1 MKNFFSPKV
10 LVLLFFLFFGG
21 FYSCCED
28 PTPLYFEPKSIIS
41 SHMNNEGAY
50 PVSTSSNQIPAIAY
64 VLQARIEM
72 GNKSFVD
79 IYPQSRRGFQ
89 IGMSARAEGC
99 YDYIQINEHRVEGWD
114 IFSLNGFDATHP
126 AGSRLTDYFELYS
139 SDGVYKE
146 LTSQDALMQ
155 FALYAIPD
163 QSEQQFVVD
172 IYFNDNIVVRDTTEV
187 VWLD

>member
-1 MKNFFSPKV
+1 
-10 LVLLFFLFFGG
+10 
-21 FYSCCED
+21 
-28 PTPLYFEPKSIIS
+28 
-41 SHMNNEGAY
+41 
-50 PVSTSSNQIPAIAY
+50 
-64 VLQARIEM
+64 
-72 GNKSFVD
+72 
-79 IYPQSRRGFQ
+79 
-89 IGMSARAEGC
+89 MSARAEGC

-139 SDGVYKE
+139 RDGVYKE